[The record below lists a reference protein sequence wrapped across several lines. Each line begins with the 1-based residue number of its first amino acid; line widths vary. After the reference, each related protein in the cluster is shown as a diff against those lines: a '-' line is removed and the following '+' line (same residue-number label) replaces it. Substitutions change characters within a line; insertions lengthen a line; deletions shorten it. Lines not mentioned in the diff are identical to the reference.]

1 MHHPEELLR
10 TPGQVFALLDR
21 QVRHHVDV
29 LVLAGIAKALL
40 EVQEKSGRDNLED
53 KENQFSL
60 KLNNL
65 HAG

>member
-1 MHHPEELLR
+1 MHHPEEVLR

-40 EVQEKSGRDNLED
+40 DVQEKSGRDDLKD
-53 KENQFSL
+53 KENQFSSKL
-60 KLNNL
+60 KNL
-65 HAG
+65 HPG